1 MMRRLERWTDARQRR
16 KHLRRL
22 GRRGR
27 HRVPW
32 LILAAIWLG
41 PPAGVWSFHF
51 LVLNPIGQL
60 IEEGREGEPFART
73 AVVLMPD
80 PAEGTP
86 LDAYAVWFRNL
97 EAEPVR
103 EPSDAARW
111 LWVDPDGR
119 FHTYIAARNQPYRV
133 LVHREGCKQVA
144 AGEWRASLWKRHIEI
159 TVPPCE
165 PEQ

>member
-1 MMRRLERWTDARQRR
+1 MRGLERWTDAAKRR

-32 LILAAIWLG
+32 LILATIWLG
-41 PPAGVWSFHF
+41 PAAGAWTFHF
-51 LVLNPIGQL
+51 LVLSPVGQL
-60 IEEGREGEPFART
+60 TEEGREGEPFART
-73 AVVLMPD
+73 AVVLVPD
-80 PAEGTP
+80 PVEGTP

-97 EAEPVR
+97 KAEPVR

-111 LWVDPDGR
+111 LWVNPDGE
-119 FHTYIAARNQPYRV
+119 FHTYIAVRRHPYRV
-133 LVHREGCKQVA
+133 LVHREGCKRVA

-159 TVPPCE
+159 TVPPCV